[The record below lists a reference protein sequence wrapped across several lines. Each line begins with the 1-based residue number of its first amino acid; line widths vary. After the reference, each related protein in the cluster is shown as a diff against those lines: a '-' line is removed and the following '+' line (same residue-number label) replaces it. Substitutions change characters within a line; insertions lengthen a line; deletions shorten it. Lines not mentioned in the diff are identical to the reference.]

1 MMNKTI
7 HTTQVPQGKTP
18 LSFGEGLGVRL
29 LLLTTFFCS
38 LFSIPGSAQNYEWD
52 WAINGGSDN
61 LDDNNWRYS
70 TEQVYDVVVGSD
82 NNYYF
87 LARIKG
93 SSVGSAG
100 SQLAG
105 QPVKEYNASVGNNG
119 DIFLFSTTCDGQV
132 RWSQAIGGY
141 EDDWAYNLALDS
153 KNNVYIGAT
162 VTLGFHAYA
171 KPQYFYTYFSPT
183 DSISTPGSTRNYR
196 EPYLIKY
203 DSNGQYQGKKALN
216 DTIQNSYAGLGPVIY
231 DLYID
236 SKDTIHFIAGL
247 YYGTYLN
254 GAITI
259 TSQYVYTPH
268 PHYTYH
274 TQYHL
279 IKCDT
284 DLNYV
289 SNMVL
294 PVDPDTGF
302 VGSSFTF
309 KLDEARNRYY
319 IAGFRSVLNPNENIP
334 LTYAGTAFTNEAYVL
349 VIDAGNGSEIWRREM
364 ERENIND
371 DCRIYNLVVDDAN
384 GDIYIGGKLKKS
396 SNERVK
402 IIDPKNPTNNPY
414 DFVFDVP
421 FGNLPFIA
429 KLNKDGAVQWAR
441 TPSGYNWYA
450 GPTGLYFGFEV
461 ALRHNEVAFAT
472 MGAHTIWDGFSIN
485 RPPNHKIDPLLV
497 RFNKQTG
504 AVIGMHDIQG
514 SAGQDHMITAV
525 TVDNDGNYVVGGS
538 YYGNLFTDRGVT
550 NQLGYIGKY
559 DFFAAKLAASVCGTA
574 VSTEEFNRLQLN
586 VYPNPTTDIVNIETD
601 EQLSNYIIYDVSGR
615 QIQSNLFAGSNQINL
630 QNVTTGV
637 YFIKVT
643 TVQGSSATVRVVK
656 Q

>member
-1 MMNKTI
+1 MNKTI

-183 DSISTPGSTRNYR
+183 DSIITPGSTRNYR

-254 GAITI
+254 GAITVP
-259 TSQYVYTPH
+259 SQYVYTPH

-334 LTYAGTAFTNEAYVL
+334 LTCAGTAFTNEAYVL

-371 DCRIYNLVVDDAN
+371 DCRIYDLVVDDAN

-421 FGNLPFIA
+421 SGNLPFIA

-586 VYPNPTTDIVNIETD
+586 VYPNPTTDIVNIDTD

-630 QNVTTGV
+630 QNVNSGV

-643 TVQGSSATVRVVK
+643 TVQGNSGTVKVVK
-656 Q
+656 K

>member
-183 DSISTPGSTRNYR
+183 DSIITPGSTRNYR

-254 GAITI
+254 GAITVP
-259 TSQYVYTPH
+259 SQYVYTPH

-371 DCRIYNLVVDDAN
+371 DCRIYDLVVDDAN

-421 FGNLPFIA
+421 SGNLPFIA

-586 VYPNPTTDIVNIETD
+586 VYPNPTTDIVNIDTD

-630 QNVTTGV
+630 QNVNSGV

-643 TVQGSSATVRVVK
+643 TVQGNSGTVKVVK
-656 Q
+656 K